1 MPEFLLLLRDN
12 PADFQSW
19 TPEDLQRCVES
30 YRAWSEK
37 LLAENK
43 MVRSEKLRDEGG
55 RHVRRAGSENSAE
68 VTVAEGPYAE
78 AREVI
83 GGLFQIRAADY
94 DEAVAIA
101 RTCPHLE
108 NGWIEIRQ
116 IEELG

>member
-1 MPEFLLLLRDN
+1 MPEFLLVLHEN
-12 PADFQSW
+12 PADYQSW
-19 TPEDLQRCVES
+19 TPEDMQRCVES

-55 RHVRRAGSENSAE
+55 RHLRRNGSSSE
-68 VTVAEGPYAE
+68 VTVAEGPYTE
-78 AREVI
+78 AREII

-101 RTCPHLE
+101 RTCPHMD
-108 NGWIEIRQ
+108 NGWIEVRQ
-116 IEELG
+116 IEEMG

>member
-43 MVRSEKLRDEGG
+43 MVRSDKLRDEGG
-55 RHVRRAGSENSAE
+55 RHVRRTGGSGTE
-68 VTVAEGPYAE
+68 VTVSEGPYTE

-108 NGWIEIRQ
+108 NGWIEVRQ